1 MDWMKILTILTAVP
15 EKYLPNIHLLSNKC
29 QTDAFKYSKKVLV
42 GDEEHKYPPLFSRG
56 LIFEDSE
63 NYQIF
68 VSGTSSISGEE
79 SLGTSDIGQAIN
91 STIQN
96 IQKVIDPTQISE
108 ILKKKIMTHDLDIKF
123 ARVYLKNDDNLK
135 DVQKVINQIFPNV
148 AVSYLIA
155 DICRPELLIEIE
167 VYAEIEKKFA

>member
-1 MDWMKILTILTAVP
+1 
-15 EKYLPNIHLLSNKC
+15 
-29 QTDAFKYSKKVLV
+29 LV

-108 ILKKKIMTHDLDIKF
+108 ILKKKIMTHDIDIKF
-123 ARVYLKNDDNLK
+123 ARVYLKNDDNRK